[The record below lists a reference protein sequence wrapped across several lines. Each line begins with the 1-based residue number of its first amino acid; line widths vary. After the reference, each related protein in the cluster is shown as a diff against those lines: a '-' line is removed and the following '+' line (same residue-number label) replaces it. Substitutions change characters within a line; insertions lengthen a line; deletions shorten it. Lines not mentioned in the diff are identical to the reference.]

1 MKRLAL
7 AASVVLVGV
16 VTVVA
21 ATAVAGGK
29 NGNGRTFHAKLNGF
43 NEIVGGPGA
52 TSTGSV
58 STLARG
64 TFRARLRNDPP
75 RLEFRLEYSGIEG
88 GTVTAAHPH
97 FAQRHVGG
105 GVFGF
110 LCGGPKP
117 ACPQSGTVEGTWTA
131 ADIIGPADQGVQA
144 MAFDEFVR
152 ALRAGAVYVNV
163 HSTNFPEGEI
173 RGQIGHGDDDN
184 GRHRGKGKDDD

>member
-1 MKRLAL
+1 MRKLAL
-7 AASVVLVGV
+7 AVSVGLLGTVVLI
-16 VTVVA
+16 T
-21 ATAVAGGK
+21 TALA
-29 NGNGRTFHAKLNGF
+29 NGNGGKSFRAELNGF

-52 TSTGSV
+52 ASTGSV

-64 TFRARLRNDPP
+64 TFRAKLRDNGT
-75 RLEFRLEYSGIEG
+75 RLEFTLEYSGIEG
-88 GTVTAAHPH
+88 GTVTQAHPH

-117 ACPQSGTVEGTWTA
+117 PCPQSGTVTGTWTA
-131 ADIIGPADQGVQA
+131 ADVIGPADQGVQA
-144 MAFDEFVR
+144 AAFDEFVR

-173 RGQIGHGDDDN
+173 RGQINGRGDDD
-184 GRHRGKGKDDD
+184 